1 MAGYWLLT
9 GKRYAGMVARK
20 PSGRAAGLH
29 AVMTGRMA
37 GGIAIPGR
45 TGRLHGL
52 QARERSDR
60 LPRRRCDDMDGQT
73 ARLSGDAARWAS
85 EQVERGHF
93 ASIDDVVEAAMAFYR
108 DEMEAGPEI
117 DWNKAEAL
125 AAEGRAQVARGEY
138 IEFADANAMDAWL
151 DGIAQSIRDDH
162 GA

>member
-1 MAGYWLLT
+1 
-9 GKRYAGMVARK
+9 
-20 PSGRAAGLH
+20 
-29 AVMTGRMA
+29 
-37 GGIAIPGR
+37 
-45 TGRLHGL
+45 
-52 QARERSDR
+52 
-60 LPRRRCDDMDGQT
+60 MDGQT